1 LIYEEKESGKII
13 PIGTIQQRIL
23 EIRGVKTIVDADLAK
38 FYGVETKRLNEQV
51 KRNPERF
58 PDDFMFQ
65 LTKDEKAELVAKCD
79 HLSNI
84 KYSSYLPYAFTEHGA
99 IMAAAV
105 LNTKR
110 AAEVSVF
117 VVRAFILLR
126 QSVQEYTEI
135 MQRLADL
142 EIQSFGHGQNIKA
155 IIKAIGK
162 LAEPKQVPEQ
172 RKIGFLRNCATIA
185 FRRDSGSAFMF
196 R

>member
-1 LIYEEKESGKII
+1 MKESEKII
-13 PIGTIQQRIL
+13 PIGNIQQRIL

-51 KRNPERF
+51 RRNPERF
-58 PDDFMFQ
+58 PHDFMFQ
-65 LTKDEKAELVAKCD
+65 LTKEEKTELVAKCD

-99 IMAAAV
+99 IMAASV

-162 LAEPKQVPEQ
+162 LAEPNEVPEQ
-172 RKIGFLRNCATIA
+172 RKIGF
-185 FRRDSGSAFMF
+185 
-196 R
+196 